1 MPPILYLIDGHALAY
16 RTYFALT
23 AGMANERLQTSK
35 GEPTAGIYGFAN
47 VIMRLLEQEKP
58 EYLAVAFD
66 TGKTFRNDLFP
77 GYKATRAKMP
87 DDLRPQIERI
97 RQLVDAFHLPR
108 LEQEGVE
115 ADDIL
120 GTIAYQAVE
129 QGFGVK
135 IITGDR
141 DLLQLVNERIV
152 VSLSGAKI
160 SEAKN
165 FTAADVKESLGVN
178 PNQVVDYKALVG
190 DTSDNIPGVPG
201 VGQKTAVSLL
211 EQFHSLDEIY
221 AHLAEIPGRAAVK
234 LTEGRESAYM
244 SQKLAQIKTDV
255 EIKLTLEEARTNHI
269 NVLAVENL
277 FRELEFR
284 TLIPRLHTV
293 TAPFVKQGLRGQLGL
308 FGSEVKEIG
317 LPSHYSL
324 NVTIIDTL
332 EELDELEILLNSSS
346 RIAFDTETTSTD
358 PLLADLVG
366 ISLAVKE
373 GEGFYIPVGHTELT
387 AQLPLQT
394 IIDALSPSLT
404 NPEIEKVGHNL
415 KYDALV
421 LGNYHLKV
429 FPLSFD
435 TMIAQWLID
444 PSSHDLGLKDMAGAY
459 LNASMT
465 HIEELIGK
473 GKNQITMDQV
483 PVSTAAPYAAADAE
497 VTFRLVPLLEKK
509 MEVRQCVTLFKEIEM
524 PLIPVL
530 MQMEREGIS
539 LDRDF
544 LKKFSD
550 EMGIRLMAIEDQVYQ
565 AVGQPFNLN
574 STQQLSKVLFETLG
588 LEPPDRKKK
597 TASGHF
603 STSAAILEELSG
615 QHPVVDLVLEYR
627 ELAKIK
633 STYLDSLP
641 LQINPRT
648 GRLHTSFNQ
657 TGSVTGRLASSDPNL
672 QNIPTRTETGRRVR
686 LGFVSAPGY
695 VLLSVDYSQIELRI
709 VAHMSGDEA
718 MLEAFRAGQD
728 IHAATAAAI
737 LNIPLDQ
744 VSKDER
750 RNAKAINFGLIYGMS
765 AFGLSR
771 TTNLTLGE
779 AENFVKDYFEHF
791 PGVKKYLDHIRVLA
805 SQQGYVETML
815 GRKRYFPNLLN
826 PINMVIRG
834 REEREAIN
842 APIQGTAADILK
854 MAMIQLQPALSAKEL
869 KARILLQVHDEL
881 VLEVPINEL
890 EETARTVQKIM
901 ENAYPLSIPLLTEAR
916 TGVNWGSMQVLND
929 QDRRV

>member
-23 AGMANERLQTSK
+23 SGMANERLMTSK

-66 TGKTFRNDLFP
+66 TGKTFRNELFP

-141 DLLQLVNERIV
+141 DLLQLVNDRIV
-152 VSLSGAKI
+152 VSLSGTKI

-165 FTAADVKESLGVN
+165 YTAADVKASLGVN
-178 PNQVVDYKALVG
+178 PDQVVDYKALVG

-211 EQFHSLDEIY
+211 EQFHTLDEIY
-221 AHLAEIPGRAAVK
+221 AHLAEIPGRASVK
-234 LTEGRESAYM
+234 LAEGKESAYM

-255 EIKLTLEEARTNHI
+255 GILLKLDDAKTDHI
-269 NVLAVENL
+269 DVPAVETL

-284 TLIPRLHTV
+284 TLIPRLHTI
-293 TAPFVKQGLRGQLGL
+293 TAPFVKQATRGQLNL
-308 FGSEVKEIG
+308 FDSEVKEIG
-317 LPSHYSL
+317 LPSQYTL
-324 NVTIIDTL
+324 DVKIIDTAEKL
-332 EELDELEILLNSSS
+332 IELENILNSST

-358 PLLADLVG
+358 PLRADLVG

-373 GEGFYIPVGHTELT
+373 GEGFYIPVGHTKLT
-387 AQLPLQT
+387 EQLPLQQV
-394 IIDALSPSLT
+394 IEALTPALT
-404 NPEIEKVGHNL
+404 NSKIEKVGHNI

-421 LGNYHLKV
+421 LGNYGLTV
-429 FPLSFD
+429 SPLSFD
-435 TMIAQWLID
+435 TMIAEWLID
-444 PSSHDLGLKDMAGAY
+444 PSSHNLGLKDMAGSY

-473 GKNQITMDQV
+473 GKTQISMDQV
-483 PVSTAAPYAAADAE
+483 PVATAAPYAAADAE

-509 MEVRQCVTLFKEIEM
+509 MADRQCTQIFQDIEM
-524 PLIPVL
+524 PLVPVL
-530 MQMEREGIS
+530 MQMERTGIA
-539 LDRDF
+539 LDRGF
-544 LKKFSD
+544 FKKFSD
-550 EMGIRLMAIEDQVYQ
+550 EMGVRLRTIEDQVYL
-565 AVGQPFNLN
+565 AVGYPFNLN
-574 STQQLSKVLFETLG
+574 STQQLSKVLFETLR

-603 STSAAILEELSG
+603 STAAAVLDELSG
-615 QHPVVDLVLEYR
+615 QHPVVDLLLEYR
-627 ELAKIK
+627 ELAKLK

-648 GRLHTSFNQ
+648 GRVHTSFNQ
-657 TGSVTGRLASSDPNL
+657 TGSVTGRLASSEPNL
-672 QNIPTRTETGRRVR
+672 QNIPTRTETGRQVR
-686 LGFVSAPGY
+686 LGFIASPGL

-718 MLEAFRAGQD
+718 MLDAFRAGQD

-737 LNIPLDQ
+737 LDIPLTEVNKDQ
-744 VSKDER
+744 R
-750 RNAKAINFGLIYGMS
+750 RHAKAINFGLIYGMS

-771 TTNLTLGE
+771 STDLTLGE
-779 AENFVKDYFEHF
+779 AENFVKDYFDHF
-791 PGVKKYLDHIRVLA
+791 PGVKKYLDNIRVLA
-805 SQQGYVETML
+805 ARQGFVETML
-815 GRKRYFPNLLN
+815 GRRRYFPNLAN
-826 PINMVIRG
+826 PVNIAMRN

-854 MAMIQLQPALSAKEL
+854 IAMIRLQPALYASGL
-869 KARILLQVHDEL
+869 NARILLQVHDEL
-881 VLEVPINEL
+881 VLEAPEKEL
-890 EETARTVQKIM
+890 KQTTKLVQRVM
-901 ENAYPLSIPLLTEAR
+901 EDAYHLSIPLLTEAR
-916 TGVNWGSMQVLND
+916 SGVNWGSMQVITD
-929 QDRRV
+929 